1 MDSISKMPNCRNVI
15 TNQTKQTKPK
25 QTKKHNN
32 MNTTTPKFK
41 VIAKAPT
48 VYQFRSLGHFFL
60 NITEGCGSFSGEKIF
75 NTKKDAEQHLIECA
89 ERYYDEYEGQ
99 VDEHI
104 DEIKKYGT
112 LTIDAVSAGIEEFE
126 PQEEEEA

>member
-1 MDSISKMPNCRNVI
+1 MYECIFVQRK
-15 TNQTKQTKPK
+15 
-25 QTKKHNN
+25 TKKHNI
-32 MNTTTPKFK
+32 MTTTAKFK
-41 VIAKAPT
+41 VTAKAPT

-60 NITEGCGSFSGEKIF
+60 NITEGCGSFYGEKIF

-112 LTIDAVSAGIEEFE
+112 LTIDAVSAGIEEVE